1 MIPIRDTAPC
11 NSKPF
16 VTWGLIAI
24 CVIVFVAMQL
34 MPVQLSYRLVNL
46 YGMVPVRYSNPQW
59 AVRSGMP
66 YDGYLSFLTSL
77 FLHGNWL
84 HLIINMWFLW
94 IFADSVE
101 DRMGH
106 LRFLIFYLLCGLLAT
121 FLQWYFDP
129 TLAIP
134 VVGASGAIAGV
145 LAAYF
150 FLYPLERVV
159 VWVPILFLPILI
171 HVPAIAFL
179 GLWIIIQLHNATT
192 SILFEGVTVD
202 VAWWAHLGGFIAG
215 SVLYRLFL
223 RKDQVK
229 KNELI

>member
-11 NSKPF
+11 NSIPL
-16 VTWGLIAI
+16 VTWSLIAI
-24 CVIVFVAMQL
+24 CIIVFVAMQL
-34 MPVQLSYRLVNL
+34 MPLQSSYRIVNL

-59 AVRSGMP
+59 AISSGLP
-66 YDGYLSFLTSL
+66 FDYYLSFLTSL

-106 LRFLIFYLLCGLLAT
+106 LRFLIFYLMCGLLAT
-121 FLQWYFDP
+121 ILQWYFDP

-159 VWVPILFLPILI
+159 VWVPILFLPVLI

-192 SILFEGVTVD
+192 SLLFEGVTVD

-223 RKDQVK
+223 RKDPLK

>member
-24 CVIVFVAMQL
+24 CVIIFVVMQL
-34 MPVQLSYRLVNL
+34 IPLQLSYRLVNL

-59 AVRSGMP
+59 AVSSGMP

-77 FLHGNWL
+77 FLHGNWP

-106 LRFLIFYLLCGLLAT
+106 LRFLIFYLVCGLLAT
-121 FLQWYFDP
+121 ILQWYFDP

-159 VWVPILFLPILI
+159 VWVP
-171 HVPAIAFL
+171 
-179 GLWIIIQLHNATT
+179 
-192 SILFEGVTVD
+192 
-202 VAWWAHLGGFIAG
+202 
-215 SVLYRLFL
+215 
-223 RKDQVK
+223 
-229 KNELI
+229 

>member
-24 CVIVFVAMQL
+24 CVIIFVIMQL
-34 MPVQLSYRLVNL
+34 IPLQLSYRLVNL

-59 AVRSGMP
+59 AVSSGMP

-77 FLHGNWL
+77 FLHGNWP

-106 LRFLIFYLLCGLLAT
+106 LRFLIFYLVCGLLAT
-121 FLQWYFDP
+121 ILQWYFDP

-192 SILFEGVTVD
+192 SILFKGVTVD

-223 RKDQVK
+223 RKNQVS